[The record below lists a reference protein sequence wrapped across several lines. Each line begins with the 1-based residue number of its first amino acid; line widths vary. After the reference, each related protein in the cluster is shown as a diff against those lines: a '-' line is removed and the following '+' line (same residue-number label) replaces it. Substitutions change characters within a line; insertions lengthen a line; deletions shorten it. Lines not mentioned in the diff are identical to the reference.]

1 MDMENYYLFFFLG
14 LFGLLDLHKMLR
26 SRNPR
31 NHFTSMSFYN
41 NMAKWNI
48 PDRDAAALLSLSLP
62 PLERCGGNVQHTVM
76 SLLRCWEKESRAELL
91 PLQWVCC
98 SGLKHDIPPSAS
110 PQVYQHTSQRIYT
123 QYTRFLRDRRV
134 TFRDVVKCIRF
145 ISNKR
150 RSLANF
156 TLICHV
162 AVHLYKRPQHA
173 LAQHTGQRRRTT
185 WIFISSGFIKPI

>member
-1 MDMENYYLFFFLG
+1 M
-14 LFGLLDLHKMLR
+14 LLLCSL
-26 SRNPR
+26 SRCHP
-31 NHFTSMSFYN
+31 
-41 NMAKWNI
+41 W
-48 PDRDAAALLSLSLP
+48 RDAVEMSSTQSCHCCAA
-62 PLERCGGNVQHTVM
+62 ER
-76 SLLRCWEKESRAELL
+76 KRAELL

-173 LAQHTGQRRRTT
+173 LAQHTGQRRRKT
-185 WIFISSGFIKPI
+185 WILSLLGLSSPYNPAFLFISLRRQHLASTCFSESS